1 MTMERLIAGLLAL
14 AVLIAAIRLILW
26 HRSAPGASALR
37 LIALLLPQPLCAT
50 LLFLT
55 LYPPPV
61 AGGSASLRI
70 ATAGASRLAVR
81 QGGGLVALPEAGT
94 LQGAE
99 AAPDLA
105 TALRRHPGARQV
117 SLLGE
122 GLPPRD
128 IDAARGVQVSYD
140 PPAPPT
146 GLVSLTPPPA
156 AAPGE
161 AFTVGGQ
168 IAGLPGASIALI
180 DPAGR
185 ITDSGV
191 PDRQGRFRLT
201 GTARAAGNSLFTL
214 RIMSGK
220 RLAAQAA
227 VPLTVRDV
235 KPPRLLL
242 LAGAPGPEVKYLRRW
257 ATDAGF
263 DVTSRISVGGGV
275 LLGDAPIS
283 IDTAT
288 LRRFDAVL
296 IDDRSW
302 AGLGGQRNALLA
314 AVRDGLGLILRAGG
328 PLDGTTRAQWRG
340 LGFALSGNNVAA
352 PLALPKPPAAAMA
365 RTRQG
370 IASADMPDDMRLPAD
385 FIPDVSR
392 LALSPAGDQ
401 AVTLLRDASGTPLAA
416 WHAAGLG
423 RVALFTGLDSYAL
436 ALTGHGALYDD
447 WWRALLRAVVR
458 PAPGS
463 ASLPGISWAGERLIL
478 CGIGGDAQVERPD
491 GAGAAL
497 QQVGACAAFWPATAG
512 WHRLH
517 DKGAATPFYVQPADA
532 LPAMRAARNRDAT
545 LMLRSTAPRDGGIS
559 LPTPG
564 PAWPFALAWLIASAL
579 LWWFERSR
587 LGRDQPTRSTM

>member
-26 HRSAPGASALR
+26 HRSAPGSRPLR
-37 LIALLLPQPLCAT
+37 LIALLLLQPLCAT

-70 ATAGASRLAVR
+70 ATAGAPRLAAR

-94 LQGAE
+94 VQGAE
-99 AAPDLA
+99 TAPDLA

-117 SLLGE
+117 SILGE

-220 RLAAQAA
+220 HLATQAA

-263 DVTSRISVGGGV
+263 DAV
-275 LLGDAPIS
+275 LL
-283 IDTAT
+283 
-288 LRRFDAVL
+288 
-296 IDDRSW
+296 DDRSW

-352 PLALPKPPAAAMA
+352 PLALPKPAAAAVA

-370 IASADMPDDMRLPAD
+370 IASADVPDDMRLPAD

-401 AVTLLRDASGTPLAA
+401 AVTLLRDASGTPIAA
-416 WHAAGLG
+416 WRAAGLG

-436 ALTGHGALYDD
+436 TLTGHGALYDD

-478 CGIGGDAQVERPD
+478 CGIGRDAQVERPD

-517 DKGAATPFYVQPADA
+517 DKDAVTPFYVQPADA

-545 LMLRSTAPRDGGIS
+545 LMLRSTAPRDGGFP

>member
-1 MTMERLIAGLLAL
+1 MTIERLIAGLLAL
-14 AVLIAAIRLILW
+14 AVLIAAIRLLLW
-26 HRSAPGASALR
+26 HRSAPGSRPLR
-37 LIALLLPQPLCAT
+37 LIALLLLQPLCAT

-61 AGGSASLRI
+61 SGGSGSLRI
-70 ATAGASRLAVR
+70 ATAGAPRLAAR
-81 QGGGLVALPEAGT
+81 RGGGLVALPEAGT
-94 LQGAE
+94 VQGAE

-117 SLLGE
+117 SILGE

-128 IDAARGVQVSYD
+128 IDAARDVQVSYD

-328 PLDGTTRAQWRG
+328 PLAGTTRAQWRG
-340 LGFALSGNNVAA
+340 LGFALSGNNIAA
-352 PLALPKPPAAAMA
+352 PLALLLQ
-365 RTRQG
+365 R
-370 IASADMPDDMRLPAD
+370 
-385 FIPDVSR
+385 
-392 LALSPAGDQ
+392 
-401 AVTLLRDASGTPLAA
+401 LLRRIVKNDHGVCSWKNSSG
-416 WHAAGLG
+416 H
-423 RVALFTGLDSYAL
+423 
-436 ALTGHGALYDD
+436 
-447 WWRALLRAVVR
+447 LL
-458 PAPGS
+458 
-463 ASLPGISWAGERLIL
+463 
-478 CGIGGDAQVERPD
+478 
-491 GAGAAL
+491 
-497 QQVGACAAFWPATAG
+497 
-512 WHRLH
+512 
-517 DKGAATPFYVQPADA
+517 
-532 LPAMRAARNRDAT
+532 
-545 LMLRSTAPRDGGIS
+545 
-559 LPTPG
+559 
-564 PAWPFALAWLIASAL
+564 
-579 LWWFERSR
+579 
-587 LGRDQPTRSTM
+587 